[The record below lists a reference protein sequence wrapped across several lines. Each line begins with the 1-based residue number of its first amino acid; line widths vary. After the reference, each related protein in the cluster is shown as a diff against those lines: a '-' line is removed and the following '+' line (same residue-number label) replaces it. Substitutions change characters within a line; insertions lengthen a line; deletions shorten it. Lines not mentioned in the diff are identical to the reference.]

1 MINLLPP
8 EEKRQLRAARS
19 NALLLRYNI
28 FLLGSVAFI
37 GLSVGIAF
45 IYLTTTKANAEH
57 TVQVNNSKV
66 SEYASIER
74 QADTF
79 RKNLAT
85 AKQILAGEV
94 TYSQIILEIAHLL
107 PSGAVLETLNLDAST
122 FGSDTLLVAQ
132 VKDYNTAIALKNSF
146 QKSSLFSD
154 VHFQSIAANTSDTAT
169 NYPITVNLSVTFK
182 KEAAK

>member
-19 NALLLRYNI
+19 NTLLLRYNI

-37 GLSVGIAF
+37 GVAVGITF
-45 IYLTTTKANAEH
+45 IYLTSTKAGAEQAIQSNA
-57 TVQVNNSKV
+57 TKV
-66 SEYASIER
+66 SQYATIEKE
-74 QADTF
+74 ADQF

-94 TYSQIILEIAHLL
+94 TYSNVILEIAHLL
-107 PSGAVLETLNLDAST
+107 PGGAVLQTLNLDAST
-122 FGSDTLLVAQ
+122 FGTETSLVAQ
-132 VKDYNTAIALKNSF
+132 VSNYDTAIALKNSF

-154 VHFQSIAANTSDTAT
+154 VHFQSIAANSGEEAT
-169 NYPITVNLSVTFK
+169 RYPITVNLSVTFK
-182 KEAAK
+182 KDAAK